1 VSQNTDDFY
10 YNLTQ
15 IVIKAKNDK
24 LSSSQINEILEY
36 SQDTED
42 KNELFIFIMRQSKK
56 GYYTET
62 AKSMLNYFK
71 NKNMDMTQIRKFIGL
86 LKWLMEALK
95 GIEEL
100 SGVEDFDSL
109 LNKFISS
116 SSQDNKQPQG
126 NKNEGGE
133 DEY

>member
-1 VSQNTDDFY
+1 MSQNTDDFY